1 MWKVIVELKELISNY
16 DPKDRC
22 DKMRKIQVDHRPT
35 NLEGTIIDF
44 ETTGLDVTT
53 GELITAGF
61 LSEEGIVILQRLE
74 LTEDEF
80 KKRVIEEIEP
90 KKRPWYAFNKEFEEK
105 FLPITIDIELQHLER
120 ESAFG
125 ALVKEGLLSHYN
137 LLCDPL
143 FNEEI
148 SSFWD
153 AWKST
158 KDMLFVSK
166 IVRHNCCCLAK
177 EYYLKLKR
185 MDKLDVGEIKPFPC
199 SAPIEKKFIRNQLGF
214 CVE

>member
-1 MWKVIVELKELISNY
+1 MK
-16 DPKDRC
+16 
-22 DKMRKIQVDHRPT
+22 KIQFDHRPT

-44 ETTGLDVTT
+44 ETTNWDVKT

-90 KKRPWYAFNKEFEEK
+90 KKRPWYAFHKKFEEE
-105 FLPITIDIELQHLER
+105 FLPIAIDIELQHET
-120 ESAFG
+120 ESAYG
-125 ALVKEGLLSHYN
+125 ALLKEGLLIHYN

-148 SSFWD
+148 PRFWD

-185 MDKLDVGEIKPFPC
+185 IDKLDVGEIKPFPC
-199 SAPIEKKFIRNQLGF
+199 SAPIEKEFIRNQLGF
-214 CVE
+214 RVE